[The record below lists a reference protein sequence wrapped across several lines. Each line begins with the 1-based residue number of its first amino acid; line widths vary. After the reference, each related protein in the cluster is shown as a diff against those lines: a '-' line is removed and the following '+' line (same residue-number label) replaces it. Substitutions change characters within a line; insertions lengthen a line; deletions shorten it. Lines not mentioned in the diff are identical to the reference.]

1 MTVASFAGA
10 GASSAGSGW
19 SAIDWHAV
27 ERRVRRLQV
36 RIAKAT
42 AEGRWGKVDALQRL
56 LTHSFYAKL
65 LAVKRV
71 TGNRGAKTPG
81 VDGLLWK
88 TARQKFEAA
97 MSLRRRGYR
106 PQPLRRMYIPKKNNQ
121 QRPLGIPT
129 MADRACQALHWF
141 ALEPVSETLE
151 DRNAYGFRPKRST
164 ADAIAQCFLCLCK
177 KTSSQWILE
186 GDIKSCFDQID
197 HDWLLSN
204 IPMDK
209 EVLHK
214 WLKAGYLEKTLF
226 YPTEMGTP
234 QGGIISPTLMLMTLR
249 GLEDVVSS
257 ATTPRDKVHVIAYAD
272 DFVITGVNKQLLVDV
287 VQPAVE
293 AFLRVRGLQLSQEKT
308 LITHIEQGFDFLGFN
323 VRKYNGKLLIK
334 PAKKNV
340 LAFLGDI
347 RSTIRLEKSSSSG
360 ALIRRLNPKIQ
371 GWANYYRHVVSKRTF
386 SYVDHAIFHSIWK
399 WSTRRHPNK
408 GAWWV
413 EKKYFQRQG
422 LRYWIFCGQT
432 IDRHGM
438 VSTRQLIRASDTT
451 IRRHIKVRSDA
462 NPYSSFDEVYFE
474 QRSQWKRY
482 NYLTAVAHHILSV
495 S

>member
-141 ALEPVSETLE
+141 ALEPVSETLV

-164 ADAIAQCFLCLCK
+164 ADAIAQCFL
-177 KTSSQWILE
+177 
-186 GDIKSCFDQID
+186 
-197 HDWLLSN
+197 
-204 IPMDK
+204 
-209 EVLHK
+209 
-214 WLKAGYLEKTLF
+214 
-226 YPTEMGTP
+226 
-234 QGGIISPTLMLMTLR
+234 
-249 GLEDVVSS
+249 
-257 ATTPRDKVHVIAYAD
+257 
-272 DFVITGVNKQLLVDV
+272 
-287 VQPAVE
+287 
-293 AFLRVRGLQLSQEKT
+293 
-308 LITHIEQGFDFLGFN
+308 
-323 VRKYNGKLLIK
+323 
-334 PAKKNV
+334 
-340 LAFLGDI
+340 
-347 RSTIRLEKSSSSG
+347 
-360 ALIRRLNPKIQ
+360 
-371 GWANYYRHVVSKRTF
+371 
-386 SYVDHAIFHSIWK
+386 
-399 WSTRRHPNK
+399 
-408 GAWWV
+408 
-413 EKKYFQRQG
+413 
-422 LRYWIFCGQT
+422 
-432 IDRHGM
+432 
-438 VSTRQLIRASDTT
+438 
-451 IRRHIKVRSDA
+451 
-462 NPYSSFDEVYFE
+462 
-474 QRSQWKRY
+474 
-482 NYLTAVAHHILSV
+482 
-495 S
+495 

>member
-1 MTVASFAGA
+1 
-10 GASSAGSGW
+10 
-19 SAIDWHAV
+19 
-27 ERRVRRLQV
+27 
-36 RIAKAT
+36 
-42 AEGRWGKVDALQRL
+42 
-56 LTHSFYAKL
+56 
-65 LAVKRV
+65 
-71 TGNRGAKTPG
+71 
-81 VDGLLWK
+81 
-88 TARQKFEAA
+88 
-97 MSLRRRGYR
+97 
-106 PQPLRRMYIPKKNNQ
+106 
-121 QRPLGIPT
+121 
-129 MADRACQALHWF
+129 
-141 ALEPVSETLE
+141 
-151 DRNAYGFRPKRST
+151 
-164 ADAIAQCFLCLCK
+164 
-177 KTSSQWILE
+177 
-186 GDIKSCFDQID
+186 
-197 HDWLLSN
+197 
-204 IPMDK
+204 
-209 EVLHK
+209 
-214 WLKAGYLEKTLF
+214 LEKTLF